1 MTVKTPARGSA
12 HSTLRD
18 QHIRE
23 GDAWT
28 APSSRG
34 IGLSVTVTLS
44 AGCVPLGGQVSQT
57 IAYEHDGGHD
67 E

>member
-1 MTVKTPARGSA
+1 MTVKTPARGST

-18 QHIRE
+18 QRIRE
-23 GDAWT
+23 GGVWT

-34 IGLSVTVTLS
+34 IGLSVSDSAS
-44 AGCVPLGGQVSQT
+44 AGCVPLGGRVSHDNE
-57 IAYEHDGGHD
+57 YEHHGGHD